1 MFLIKAKLLNLS
13 VREFVL
19 KGTWGQSNNFCLKW
33 SYFFIKQNDISQNFQ
48 KFTCKLQLAYLCMF
62 IWDDDVIHIETQF
75 NYSKLHMFSKNGQKQ
90 HKTL

>member
-1 MFLIKAKLLNLS
+1 
-13 VREFVL
+13 
-19 KGTWGQSNNFCLKW
+19 
-33 SYFFIKQNDISQNFQ
+33 
-48 KFTCKLQLAYLCMF
+48 MF